1 MFAFLIHFLVM
12 TGIFAIVALSLN
24 FQVGLTGLS
33 NFGQAAFMMVG
44 AYTSALM
51 YMAGI
56 PFIFGVLAGM
66 VISSLFA
73 LIIALPSSN
82 LRADYWAIVSIAAA
96 ESLRLFINN
105 EKWLAEGP
113 FGLRGIPR
121 PLSSLFGDNY
131 AVFYFFFV
139 LLCLGLVYFVL
150 ERLNKSPFGRV
161 LRGLRETED
170 LMEAL
175 GKNVFRFKAMAMII
189 GGLVAALGGSLYAH
203 YITFI
208 SPETFAPE
216 VTFLVW
222 TMIIVGGSGNAKGVL
237 VGALVITL
245 LNTSTRLLK
254 DFLYLPSSLVA
265 ALRTLSIGLLTI
277 VFVVL
282 RPQGILPE
290 RKQVVSYSGGEEGAG
305 AKVPGRALG
314 GGGK

>member
-1 MFAFLIHFLVM
+1 M

-33 NFGQAAFMMVG
+33 NFGQAAFMMIG
-44 AYTSALM
+44 SYTSALM
-51 YMAGI
+51 YMAGV
-56 PFIFGVLAGM
+56 PFLFGVLAGM
-66 VISSLFA
+66 IVSSVFA
-73 LIIALPSSN
+73 LIIALPSQN

-121 PLSSLFGDNY
+121 PLSSLFGSNY
-131 AVFYFFFV
+131 ALFYLFFV
-139 LLCLGLVYFVL
+139 VACLVLVYFAL
-150 ERLNKSPFGRV
+150 ERLNRAPFGRV
-161 LRGLRETED
+161 LRGLREAED

-175 GKNVFRFKAMAMII
+175 GKDVFRFKALAMIV

-208 SPETFAPE
+208 SPETFAPD
-216 VTFLVW
+216 VTFLIW
-222 TMIIVGGSGNAKGVL
+222 TMMIVGGSGNAGGVL

-245 LNTSTRLLK
+245 LNNSTRLLK
-254 DFLYLPSSLVA
+254 DYLFLPTSLVA

-277 VFVVL
+277 VFVVA

-290 RKQVVSYSGGEEGAG
+290 KKHVVPHASEEGG
-305 AKVPGRALG
+305 S
-314 GGGK
+314 

>member
-1 MFAFLIHFLVM
+1 M

-24 FQVGLTGLS
+24 FEVGITGLS
-33 NFGQAAFMMVG
+33 NFGQAAFMLVG

-56 PFIFGVLAGM
+56 PFIIGVIAGM
-66 VISSLFA
+66 LVSALFA
-73 LIIALPSSN
+73 LIIALPSQN

-96 ESLRLFINN
+96 ESLRLFVNN

-121 PLSSLFGDNY
+121 PLFSLLGDNY
-131 AVFYFFFV
+131 TLFYLFFV
-139 LLCLGLVYFVL
+139 LIVLGLVYFVL
-150 ERLNKSPFGRV
+150 ERLNGSPFGRV

-175 GKNVFRFKAMAMII
+175 GKNVFRFKALAMII
-189 GGLVAALGGSLYAH
+189 GGMVAALGGSLYAH

-208 SPETFAPE
+208 SPDHFAPA
-216 VTFLVW
+216 VTFLIW
-222 TMIIVGGSGNAKGVL
+222 TMMIVGGSGNARGVL
-237 VGALVITL
+237 LGALVITL
-245 LNTSTRLLK
+245 LNTSTRFVK
-254 DFLYLPSSLVA
+254 DFLYLPTSLVA

-277 VFVVL
+277 VFVVA

-290 RKQVVSYSGGEEGAG
+290 RKRVVSYSGEEGG
-305 AKVPGRALG
+305 S
-314 GGGK
+314 

>member
-33 NFGQAAFMMVG
+33 NFGQAAFMMIG
-44 AYTSALM
+44 SYTSALM
-51 YMAGI
+51 YMAGV
-56 PFIFGVLAGM
+56 PFLFGVLAGM
-66 VISSLFA
+66 IVSSVFA
-73 LIIALPSSN
+73 LIIALPSQN

-121 PLSSLFGDNY
+121 PLSSLFGSNY
-131 AVFYFFFV
+131 ALFYLFFV
-139 LLCLGLVYFVL
+139 VACLVLVYFAL
-150 ERLNKSPFGRV
+150 ERLNRAPFGRV
-161 LRGLRETED
+161 LRGLREAED

-175 GKNVFRFKAMAMII
+175 GKDVFRFKALAMIV

-208 SPETFAPE
+208 SPETFAPD
-216 VTFLVW
+216 VTFLIW
-222 TMIIVGGSGNAKGVL
+222 TMMIVGGSGNAGGVL

-245 LNTSTRLLK
+245 LNNSTRLLK
-254 DFLYLPSSLVA
+254 DYLFLPTSLVA

-277 VFVVL
+277 VFVVA

-290 RKQVVSYSGGEEGAG
+290 KKHVVPHASEEGG
-305 AKVPGRALG
+305 S
-314 GGGK
+314 

>member
-1 MFAFLIHFLVM
+1 MLAFLIHFLVM

-33 NFGQAAFMMVG
+33 NFGQAAFMLIG
-44 AYTSALM
+44 AYTSAMM
-51 YMAGI
+51 YMAGV
-56 PFIFGVLAGM
+56 PFVFGVLAGM
-66 VISSLFA
+66 VISSIFA
-73 LIIALPSSN
+73 LIIALPSHN

-96 ESLRLFINN
+96 ESLRLFVNN

-113 FGLRGIPR
+113 FGIRGIPR

-131 AVFYFFFV
+131 TLFYLVFVAV
-139 LLCLGLVYFVL
+139 CLGVVYFAL
-150 ERLNKSPFGRV
+150 ERLNHSPFGRV
-161 LRGLRETED
+161 LRGLREAED

-175 GKNVFRFKAMAMII
+175 GKDVFRFKAVAMII

-208 SPETFAPE
+208 SPATFAPD

-222 TMIIVGGSGNAKGVL
+222 TMMIVGGSGNAKGVL
-237 VGALVITL
+237 VGSLMITL

-254 DFLYLPSSLVA
+254 DYLYLPTSLVA

-277 VFVVL
+277 GFVVA
-282 RPQGILPE
+282 RPQGVLPE
-290 RKQVVSYSGGEEGAG
+290 RKHVVSYGNE
-305 AKVPGRALG
+305 G
-314 GGGK
+314 GGS

>member
-12 TGIFAIVALSLN
+12 TGIFAIAALSLN

-33 NFGQAAFMMVG
+33 NFGQAAFMMIG

-51 YMAGI
+51 YMAGA
-56 PFIFGVLAGM
+56 PFIVGVLAGM
-66 VISSLFA
+66 VVSAVFA
-73 LIIALPSSN
+73 LIIALPSQN

-121 PLSSLFGDNY
+121 PLSSLFGDY
-131 AVFYFFFV
+131 YTVFYLFLV
-139 LLCLGLVYFVL
+139 LACLALVYFAL
-150 ERLNKSPFGRV
+150 ERLNKAPFGRV

-175 GKNVFRFKAMAMII
+175 GKHVFRFKALAMII
-189 GGLVAALGGSLYAH
+189 GGLVAALSGSLYAH
-203 YITFI
+203 YITFV
-208 SPETFAPE
+208 SPQSFAPD
-216 VTFLVW
+216 VTFLIW
-222 TMIIVGGSGNAKGVL
+222 TMMIVGGSGNAKGVI

-254 DFLYLPSSLVA
+254 DYVYLPTSLVA

-277 VFVVL
+277 VFVVS
-282 RPQGILPE
+282 RPQGVLPE
-290 RKQVVSYSGGEEGAG
+290 RKQVVSYASKEGGN
-305 AKVPGRALG
+305 
-314 GGGK
+314 